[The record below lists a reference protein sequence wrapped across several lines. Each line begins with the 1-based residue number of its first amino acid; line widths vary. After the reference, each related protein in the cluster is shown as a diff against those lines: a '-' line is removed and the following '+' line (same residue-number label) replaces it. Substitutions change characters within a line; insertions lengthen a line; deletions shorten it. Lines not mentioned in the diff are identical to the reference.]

1 MSLKLPDVAYD
12 VDMSGCVRKQW
23 KELVLKG
30 KLNTSKICTYLFTV
44 LEATALSV
52 FKALDSIN
60 KIIIVVHAASQ

>member
-30 KLNTSKICTYLFTV
+30 KLNTSNVPWYLFIV

-52 FKALDSIN
+52 FKGSMFSRL
-60 KIIIVVHAASQ
+60 IITPARL